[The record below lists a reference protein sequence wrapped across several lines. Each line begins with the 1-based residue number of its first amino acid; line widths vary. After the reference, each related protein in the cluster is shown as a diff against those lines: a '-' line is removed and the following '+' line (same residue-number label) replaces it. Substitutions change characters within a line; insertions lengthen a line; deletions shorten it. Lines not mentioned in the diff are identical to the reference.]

1 MARKR
6 VRIKKE
12 LKNVSYQLQQA
23 QERTG
28 SQEDQLLKIQSQL
41 SSTISEN
48 VKLLQL
54 VNSNTSRIQNIEE
67 DLTAAENRIAETEK
81 ISSGDISPL
90 ISNIELLTNNIGQ
103 LRNILEKAV
112 EQKQSEAYFAEEK
125 AMETRQAIPVK
136 QRTAVREEGSSFST
150 LLKAFFTNPAVIAA
164 VSGIVYAFL
173 PKDVKEKITA
183 FFTGFMTGGEK
194 TSKELSNFEK
204 ALMVAGSGLALYLG
218 AKVLESIGEALETVM
233 SLIAKAKGTLGK
245 LKKVDK
251 KKAAVVGAVA
261 VAGAGAAAV
270 AMTGGEEKPKEEK
283 PQPESKPAPV
293 SQEVPVKKEQPAPAK
308 EEVKPTPS
316 AYQADVRRAE
326 KTEPV
331 PVPTKPTPSA
341 YQADVRRTE
350 KTEPVPVPTK
360 PKPAATAAP
369 SAPPP
374 AGGGTGITPG
384 AAPGGGITPGAA
396 AGGGIKP
403 TLTTITDKQ
412 SGVDTE
418 GLKAPL
424 TERVAAMAADFKQ
437 KTGKKLVITSG
448 FRSNEK
454 QKELWDAEVARVG
467 DPAIAK
473 KKVAE
478 PGPPLGKGRGSLHS
492 SGLAIDINSK
502 GAGGLNVLAG
512 SRENSTGWL
521 ESFGLIRP
529 IPGEDWHVQLAK
541 TPPSPDNPTNPGA
554 PILVPKEKGSGATN
568 IASGKSE
575 SVKSAKQE
583 TAGNVVSSE
592 GSAVLDS
599 SGEQVRSGAS
609 ISSASESVEAQST
622 TPSST
627 TSSVN
632 LGGVQGAGGAK
643 GQQPPPTIPSPMAN
657 RGSLSNG
664 TRHSTAYAS

>member
-28 SQEDQLLKIQSQL
+28 SQEDQLLKIQSQIT
-41 SSTISEN
+41 STISEN

-54 VNSNTSRIQNIEE
+54 VNSNTSRIQDIED
-67 DLTAAENRIAETEK
+67 DLTAAENRIARTEK

-90 ISNIELLTNNIGQ
+90 IGNIELLTNNIGK
-103 LRNILEKAV
+103 LRNILEKSV

-136 QRTAVREEGSSFST
+136 QQTAVREEGSSFST

-183 FFTGFMTGGEK
+183 FFTGFMTGGEN

-204 ALMVAGSGLALYLG
+204 SLMVAGSGLALYLG

-251 KKAAVVGAVA
+251 KKAAAVGAVA

-270 AMTGGEEKPKEEK
+270 AMTGGEEKPK
-283 PQPESKPAPV
+283 PESKPAPV
-293 SQEVPVKKEQPAPAK
+293 SQEVLVKKEQPALAK

-331 PVPTKPTPSA
+331 PVPTKP
-341 YQADVRRTE
+341 
-350 KTEPVPVPTK
+350 
-360 PKPAATAAP
+360 KPAATVAP

-467 DPAIAK
+467 DPAIAR

>member
-67 DLTAAENRIAETEK
+67 DLTATENRIAKTEK

-136 QRTAVREEGSSFST
+136 QQTAVREEGSSFST

-183 FFTGFMTGGEK
+183 FFTGFMTGSEN

-251 KKAAVVGAVA
+251 KKAAAVGAVA

-331 PVPTKPTPSA
+331 PVPTKP
-341 YQADVRRTE
+341 
-350 KTEPVPVPTK
+350 
-360 PKPAATAAP
+360 KPAATAAP

-384 AAPGGGITPGAA
+384 AAPGGGITPGAT

-467 DPAIAK
+467 DPAIAR

-554 PILVPKEKGSGATN
+554 PILVPNEKGSGATN

-583 TAGNVVSSE
+583 AAGNVVSSE

-627 TSSVN
+627 TSNIN
-632 LGGVQGAGGAK
+632 LGGVQGAGGTK

>member
-28 SQEDQLLKIQSQL
+28 SQEDQLLKIQSQIT
-41 SSTISEN
+41 STISEN

-54 VNSNTSRIQNIEE
+54 VNSNTSRIQDIED
-67 DLTAAENRIAETEK
+67 DLTAAENRIARTEK
-81 ISSGDISPL
+81 IGSEDISPL
-90 ISNIELLTNNIGQ
+90 IGNIELLTNNIGQ
-103 LRNILEKAV
+103 LRNILEKSV

-136 QRTAVREEGSSFST
+136 QQTAVREEGSSFST

-164 VSGIVYAFL
+164 VSGIVYTFL

-183 FFTGFMTGGEK
+183 FFTGFMTGGEN

-204 ALMVAGSGLALYLG
+204 SLMVAGSGLALYLG

-251 KKAAVVGAVA
+251 KKAAAVGAVA

-270 AMTGGEEKPKEEK
+270 AMTGGEEKPKPESKPAPAKEEEK
-283 PQPESKPAPV
+283 PKPESKPAPV
-293 SQEVPVKKEQPAPAK
+293 SQEVLVKKEQPALAK

-316 AYQADVRRAE
+316 AYQADVRKAE

-331 PVPTKPTPSA
+331 PVPT
-341 YQADVRRTE
+341 R
-350 KTEPVPVPTK
+350 

-369 SAPPP
+369 SAPTPT
-374 AGGGTGITPG
+374 GGGTGITPG
-384 AAPGGGITPGAA
+384 AAPGGGITPGAT

-454 QKELWDAEVARVG
+454 QKELWDAEVAKVG
-467 DPAIAK
+467 DPAIAR

-554 PILVPKEKGSGATN
+554 PILVPNEKGSGATN

-583 TAGNVVSSE
+583 AAGNVVSSE

-609 ISSASESVEAQST
+609 ISSASESVEARST

-627 TSSVN
+627 TSNVN
-632 LGGVQGAGGAK
+632 LGGVQGTGGAK